1 LNKRRIK
8 MMMPAIYS
16 VGPPPERHADRMVSE
31 MMKVMIA
38 KRAKVIEAVLEAI
51 DGSSDGSPRAQQK
64 MEMRIRRAGAMT
76 TKLRPGKRGKYL
88 MTIYDMA
95 GWNPAINDMIFS
107 EDVIPE
113 KPWIVVNLSMIE
125 SRGNGSDDVR
135 LSIIPKLFMT
145 HHVISRMAQRHGMRT
160 VDDMIMEAKAM
171 WNTAAG
177 LFNDEKFA
185 IESVPDRGIRVPIVG
200 RDGAVVILKRHQ
212 RWDKSLL
219 AATTLA
225 SRDAGKD
232 E

>member
-1 LNKRRIK
+1 
-8 MMMPAIYS
+8 MMMPSIYS

-38 KRAKVIEAVLEAI
+38 KRAKVVDAILEVVTE
-51 DGSSDGSPRAQQK
+51 SSDGSPKAQRK
-64 MEMRIRRAGAMT
+64 MEMRVRRAGAMT

-88 MTIYDMA
+88 MTIYDMV
-95 GWNPAINDMIFS
+95 GWNPAKNDMILS

-125 SRGNGSDDVR
+125 SKGNGSDDVR
-135 LSIIPKLFMT
+135 LSVIPKLFVT

-160 VDDMIMEAKAM
+160 VDDMIREAKAM

-177 LFNDEKFA
+177 LFNDEKFS
-185 IESVPDRGIRVPIVG
+185 IESISERGIRVPIVG
-200 RDGAVVILKRHQ
+200 RDDAVVVLKRHQ

-219 AATTLA
+219 AATTLL
-225 SRDAGKD
+225 AGR
-232 E
+232 EE